1 MFCTFQS
8 KTANFPKR
16 SVSLSLSPVWSKILK
31 RTQNR
36 IYIWQQKKDSL
47 QQQPET
53 GYDLEFADELS
64 CTSTSNFSW
73 PPPAGDEQ
81 RYTPT
86 ASPLYI
92 PPPGTQHVQVTK
104 YCDHLCFH
112 LLALSSEFL
121 RTFWRKKTQDKSVK
135 VFRYFVSIFFR
146 KIEPSYFEFTVR
158 LI

>member
-1 MFCTFQS
+1 MAT
-8 KTANFPKR
+8 
-16 SVSLSLSPVWSKILK
+16 
-31 RTQNR
+31 
-36 IYIWQQKKDSL
+36 KKDSL

-64 CTSTSNFSW
+64 CPSTSNFSW

-112 LLALSSEFL
+112 LLALSSEKNCEHFGE
-121 RTFWRKKTQDKSVK
+121 KKLKTSLLK
-135 VFRYFVSIFFR
+135 FFVILFQFSSGKLSHPILNSPFD
-146 KIEPSYFEFTVR
+146 SFECISF
-158 LI
+158 